1 MTALKAAFVLIALL
15 GVAGCTLRP
24 SLVAA
29 HVKSVDEVEIV
40 EVIIRADDAKAIR
53 DREMYFSIVVVDCED
68 NQNRFPVEP
77 YIAEQLAADF
87 DFPVESESITV
98 RGSMPRQVLADIPT
112 PCVLL
117 QGGSYVSGKIESAPI
132 PLVRKEGE

>member
-87 DFPVESESITV
+87 DFPVASESITV
-98 RGSMPRQVLADIPT
+98 RGSMPRQVLADIQRSEEQT
-112 PCVLL
+112 SEL
-117 QGGSYVSGKIESAPI
+117 QSLMRISYAA
-132 PLVRKEGE
+132 